1 MKSARGKREAC
12 MKRSTRTVGSTM
24 LVVFHTGL
32 SSSLF
37 GGGQAG
43 SDLNLFL
50 EGTLIGRKIDF
61 ISLTSLFAGYRFL
74 CGSFKVR
81 FAFKHS
87 KHSKG
92 TAQCRIT
99 RVPARNCGEQV
110 EKEKTPLEF
119 SALTYGDM
127 QKLLQTR
134 SGIT

>member
-12 MKRSTRTVGSTM
+12 IKRSTRTMGSTM

-61 ISLTSLFAGYRFL
+61 ISLTSLCFLSLQTGSPYGSFRDLPANLGITHTESLFAGYRFL

-99 RVPARNCGEQV
+99 RVPARNC
-110 EKEKTPLEF
+110 
-119 SALTYGDM
+119 
-127 QKLLQTR
+127 
-134 SGIT
+134 

>member
-12 MKRSTRTVGSTM
+12 IKRSTRTMGSTM

-61 ISLTSLFAGYRFL
+61 ISLTSLCFL
-74 CGSFKVR
+74 SLQTGSPYGSFREPV
-81 FAFKHS
+81 
-87 KHSKG
+87 
-92 TAQCRIT
+92 CRLPLSLWFFQGAI
-99 RVPARNCGEQV
+99 RVQ
-110 EKEKTPLEF
+110 
-119 SALTYGDM
+119 AL
-127 QKLLQTR
+127 
-134 SGIT
+134 